1 MYKGE
6 HYMIR
11 SFWFFGDEVPEMLV
25 VRRSVSD
32 PVDLLDKKSMQLILK
47 EDDLP
52 VAAGSLYFDNGAYH
66 IAHLCVLPELQRH
79 YLGDMAIRILL
90 VKAFRMEAS
99 CVRCTPPASAR
110 DFFARYG
117 FRPIGQTEEMEV
129 TPETLIMQSKCGH
142 DCSVCAN
149 KCH

>member
-1 MYKGE
+1 
-6 HYMIR
+6 MIR
-11 SFWFFGDEVPEMLV
+11 SFWFFGDSVPETLT
-25 VRRSVSD
+25 VRHSIND
-32 PVDLLDKKSMQLILK
+32 TVDLFDKKSMQLVLK

-90 VKAFRMEAS
+90 VKAFRMDAAY
-99 CVRCTPPASAR
+99 VRCVASDDVR
-110 DFFARYG
+110 GFFEKYG
-117 FRPIGQTEEMEV
+117 FHPTGETDEMEV